1 MTGIKELTWLAD
13 MKTWVSSSLYLK
25 STRQMEKPALSNLI
39 ISTII
44 FASIKTDSLLVEP
57 LERTASSSCLQ
68 VGVLPLPLLKVERR
82 LREVVERVLGLGLLG
97 HERLIVIVI
106 LDNLLLLGR
115 LLGLGSLLS
124 LGLVLLGLLGLG
136 GGSVGGG
143 LGERRLAVVKDGS
156 KLGLVDEA
164 ACQRELSVERTCDSR
179 LEVSHNVGDLGAHG
193 RVNQAGEHVSKS
205 SGDKDIGD
213 GNPLSDQPG
222 LVVEVVVELG
232 QARVDAVKDTS
243 DNLLDQRLPR

>member
-1 MTGIKELTWLAD
+1 MPFLRN
-13 MKTWVSSSLYLK
+13 
-25 STRQMEKPALSNLI
+25 TRC
-39 ISTII
+39 
-44 FASIKTDSLLVEP
+44 SLLVEP
-57 LERTASSSCLQ
+57 LERTASPSCLQ
-68 VGVLPLPLLKVERR
+68 VRVLPLPLLKVERR

-97 HERLIVIVI
+97 HERLIVIVV

-115 LLGLGSLLS
+115 LLSLGSLLS

-143 LGERRLAVVKDGS
+143 LGERGLAVVKDGS

-164 ACQRELSVERTCDSR
+164 ACQRKVSADRMCSSR
-179 LEVSHNVGDLGAHG
+179 LEVSHNIGDLGAHG
-193 RVNQAGEHVSKS
+193 RVNQAGEHVSE
-205 SGDKDIGD
+205 SGGNKDIGNCD
-213 GNPLSDQPG
+213 PLSDQPG

-243 DNLLDQRLPR
+243 DDLMVSVFANS